1 MIFRLMA
8 EQKDEDD
15 HKNWCDLETEKN
27 TESNDEKVQQITEYM
42 EEETEMRNENHEEIL
57 ATIKDS
63 QDAQAAVAQATAVLK
78 DFYKNSGEIAKEAWE
93 FLQTHALP
101 AKPSTWDASYTGVAD
116 PDSNGGV
123 LTLLDGVMQK
133 FSTMEADA
141 KAADA
146 TDEKNFQKDMAAKKV
161 ELATTQQ
168 DSQMKTQKKDSL
180 QGKMEAAAAQL
191 KSTTAEHDAVKQY
204 LMDLEPACGT
214 GDSSY
219 EDRKK
224 ARSDEVAALRR
235 AQGILE
241 EAFRAKGFL
250 QRK

>member
-1 MIFRLMA
+1 MTAKAA
-8 EQKDEDD
+8 EMKAKIQTLSGEIS
-15 HKNWCDLETEKN
+15 
-27 TESNDEKVQQITEYM
+27 SNDEKVQSITEYM
-42 EEETEMRNENHEEIL
+42 KEETEMRNENHEEIL

-63 QDAQAAVAQATAVLK
+63 QDAQGAVTQATAVLK
-78 DFYKNSGEIAKEAWE
+78 DFYKGSGEIAKEPWE

-101 AKPSTWDASYTGVAD
+101 AKPSTWDSSYSGVSD

-191 KSTTAEHDAVKQY
+191 KATTAEHDAVDQY
-204 LMDLEPACGT
+204 LRDLEPACGT

-219 EDRKK
+219 EDRKQ